1 MIEILQVA
9 GIIGII
15 LFSLMRVFASNREN
29 FFGYNLLYGAA
40 IFGICVG
47 FFEAPAGEGLIAAL
61 IATVVAHLLSL
72 MTSSGSGAS
81 NNQNQ
86 STGTTRNSTKKPA
99 ASQKPAA
106 NKKSAN
112 ANQPKPQT
120 KAPQKPKESQAAK
133 APQKPKESQAAKA
146 PQKPKEPQATK
157 APPKPKTEPQVQKT
171 PQKKSADKDDIKQ
184 TLHSCLRCG
193 KRITNAVCGYC
204 QYNNATGG
212 IRMLC
217 RVDPRKLQLRKPNS
231 EQ

>member
-1 MIEILQVA
+1 MDMIEILQVA

-72 MTSSGSGAS
+72 MTSSGSSAS

-106 NKKSAN
+106 NKKPAN

-120 KAPQKPKESQAAK
+120 K

-171 PQKKSADKDDIKQ
+171 PQKKSADTDDIKQ

-231 EQ
+231 QQ

>member
-1 MIEILQVA
+1 MDMIEILQVA

-72 MTSSGSGAS
+72 MTSSGSSAS

-106 NKKSAN
+106 NKKPAN

-133 APQKPKESQAAKA
+133 APQKPKE
-146 PQKPKEPQATK
+146 PQATK
-157 APPKPKTEPQVQKT
+157 TPPKPKTEPQVQKT

>member
-1 MIEILQVA
+1 MDMIEILQVA

-47 FFEAPAGEGLIAAL
+47 FFEAPADEGLIAAL

-72 MTSSGSGAS
+72 MTSSGSSAS

-106 NKKSAN
+106 NKKPAN

-133 APQKPKESQAAKA
+133 APQKPKE
-146 PQKPKEPQATK
+146 PQATK
-157 APPKPKTEPQVQKT
+157 TPPKPKTEPQVQKT